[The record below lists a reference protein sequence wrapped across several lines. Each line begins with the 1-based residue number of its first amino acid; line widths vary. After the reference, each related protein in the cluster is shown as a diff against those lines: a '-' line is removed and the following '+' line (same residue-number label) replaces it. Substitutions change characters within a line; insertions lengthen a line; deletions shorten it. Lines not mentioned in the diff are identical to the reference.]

1 MITLKVRGGG
11 VVLVH
16 FLVAERRELAHTFG
30 LYATALCNKDFP
42 AKFELGIHLARN
54 S

>member
-1 MITLKVRGGG
+1 MRGGG

-16 FLVAERRELAHTFG
+16 FLVAERRELAHTLVSG
-30 LYATALCNKDFP
+30 LYATALCNIDFT
-42 AKFELGIHLARN
+42 AKTL